1 VRLIRIGRLRVG
13 WYVLTRVSGHPN
25 GLLMEWAGRGHVLQ
39 TREFFRWEEV
49 WHAIEK
55 RCEMA
60 GLEASA
66 PRSRWPAERLWLLR
80 PHLGKWR
87 TEVWVEVR
95 RISDGVRILNEGGD
109 GMK

>member
-49 WHAIEK
+49 WQ
-55 RCEMA
+55 
-60 GLEASA
+60 ASA